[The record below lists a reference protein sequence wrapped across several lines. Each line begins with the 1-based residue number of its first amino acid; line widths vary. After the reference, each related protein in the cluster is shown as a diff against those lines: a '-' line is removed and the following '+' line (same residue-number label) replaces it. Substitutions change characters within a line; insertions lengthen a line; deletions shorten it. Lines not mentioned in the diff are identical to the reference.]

1 MEQSN
6 HGLDVVTGTPLLTA
20 NITNDYSALSLG
32 AQIQLQALLGKL
44 MKKTLSV
51 NGGHGVETI
60 FQP

>member
-20 NITNDYSALSLG
+20 NITDYSALSLG